1 MAIERARFAVHQNFW
16 RQKVSN
22 KYLIDIGTDRNQFD
36 YLFTVLT
43 ETSYTRAV
51 DWWGL
56 GVLIFEMLV
65 GEVMKIRC
73 LIKILFDFMCYFIQ
87 MQFYLDFSH
96 HSLVTMKKKYSIRL
110 LMMKFAIQDFYHS
123 KPLQS
128 CVE

>member
-1 MAIERARFAVHQNFW
+1 MAIERALFAVHRNFW

-22 KYLIDIGTDRNQFD
+22 KYSIDIGTDRNQFD

-65 GEVMKIRC
+65 GEVMRIRC
-73 LIKILFDFMCYFIQ
+73 LIKIPFDFMFYFIQ
-87 MQFYLDFSH
+87 MQYHLDFSH
-96 HSLVTMKKKYSIRL
+96 HSLATMKKKYSIRL
-110 LMMKFAIQDFYHS
+110 LMMKFAIQDFYH
-123 KPLQS
+123 
-128 CVE
+128 